1 MDNQPER
8 QIRERRRLLQN
19 PYAFLGPDGEYDAV
33 PRTQVAVPRTQVA
46 VPLIQIGGRRT
57 RNDIEPIV
65 RDLQQNRRNRTYLFP
80 EHNSLRPHEIL
91 DPLVALNDIGYSTEI
106 VESLGRHTSNG
117 EHFEVA
123 GTIDSSEQKVQISRR
138 FPPATRNFTAAHE
151 LGHAIL
157 HDGVGLHR
165 DRPLNGIPTG
175 YFRDNIER
183 EADTFA
189 TLFLMPENL
198 VRGAFRLRFKAT
210 QFVIN
215 EGTAFA
221 LNKGNVD
228 QLRAECPGI
237 RDLSKLLAGAE
248 QYDQTRFSPLYKQFN
263 VSIEAMAIRLEEL
276 GLIQL

>member
-33 PRTQVAVPRTQVA
+33 PRIQVAVPH
-46 VPLIQIGGRRT
+46 IQIDRRRT

-65 RDLQQNRRNRTYLFP
+65 RDFLQNMWRDRTYLFP

-91 DPLVALNDIGYSTEI
+91 DPLVALNYIGYSTEI

-138 FPPATRNFTAAHE
+138 FPLATRNFTAAHE

-165 DRPLNGIPTG
+165 DRPLNGTPTG

-198 VRGAFRLRFKAT
+198 VRGAFRLRFGVT

-228 QLRAECPGI
+228 QLRAECPQI

-276 GLIQL
+276 RLIQL